1 MKRTI
6 SIIAFALL
14 ASAALA
20 ASAQGQGKGEEINDV
35 TEYVF
40 NDLNVTGG
48 IIGPE
53 GVRIDVHKR
62 GKTKSLIKVRTN
74 FVRSMLQSVEDI

>member
-1 MKRTI
+1 MRKTI
-6 SIIAFALL
+6 SIIAFAIL
-14 ASAALA
+14 ACAALG
-20 ASAQGQGKGEEINDV
+20 ASAQGQGKNEEINDV

-40 NDLNVTGG
+40 NDLSVTGG

-53 GVRIDVHKR
+53 GVRIDVRKK

>member
-1 MKRTI
+1 MNKTI

-14 ASAALA
+14 SSAALG
-20 ASAQGQGKGEEINDV
+20 ASAQGQDKNAQINDV
-35 TEYVF
+35 TEYIF
-40 NDLNVTGG
+40 TDLSVTGT

-53 GVRIDVHKR
+53 GVRIDVRKL
-62 GKTKSLIKVRTN
+62 GKTKSLIKVRSN

>member
-1 MKRTI
+1 MRKTI
-6 SIIAFALL
+6 SIIVFALL
-14 ASAALA
+14 ACAALG
-20 ASAQGQGKGEEINDV
+20 ASAQGQDKNEEINDV
-35 TEYVF
+35 TEYIF

-53 GVRIDVHKR
+53 GVRIDVRKL
-62 GKTKSLIKVRTN
+62 GKTKSLIKVRSN

>member
-1 MKRTI
+1 MKKTI

-14 ASAALA
+14 ASAALG
-20 ASAQGQGKGEEINDV
+20 ASAQDQGRSGQINDV
-35 TEYVF
+35 TEYIF
-40 NDLNVTGG
+40 NDLNVSGT

-53 GVRIDVHKR
+53 GVRIDVRKQ
-62 GKTKSLIKVRTN
+62 GKTKSLIKVRSN

>member
-1 MKRTI
+1 MKKKI

-14 ASAALA
+14 ASAALG
-20 ASAQGQGKGEEINDV
+20 ASAQGQDKNAQINDV
-35 TEYVF
+35 TEYIF
-40 NDLNVTGG
+40 NDLNVTGT

-53 GVRIDVHKR
+53 GVRIDVRKL
-62 GKTKSLIKVRTN
+62 GKTKSLIKVRSN

>member
-1 MKRTI
+1 MKRAI

-14 ASAALA
+14 ATAALGA
-20 ASAQGQGKGEEINDV
+20 NAQGQGKDAQINDV
-35 TEYVF
+35 TEYIF
-40 NDLNVTGG
+40 NDLNVTGT

-53 GVRIDVHKR
+53 GVRIDVRKQ
-62 GKTKSLIKVRTN
+62 GKTKSLIKVRSN

>member
-1 MKRTI
+1 MKKTI

-14 ASAALA
+14 ASAALV
-20 ASAQGQGKGEEINDV
+20 ASAQGQDKDERINDV

-40 NDLNVTGG
+40 TDLNVSGT

-53 GVRIDVHKR
+53 GVRIDVRKQ
-62 GKTKSLIKVRTN
+62 GKTKSLIKVRSN

>member
-14 ASAALA
+14 ASAALG
-20 ASAQGQGKGEEINDV
+20 ASAQGNGKNEEINDV
-35 TEYVF
+35 TEYIF
-40 NDLNVTGG
+40 NDLNVQGG

-53 GVRIDVHKR
+53 GVRVDVRKL
-62 GKTKSLIKVRTN
+62 GKTKSLIKVRSN
-74 FVRSMLQSVEDI
+74 FVHAMLRSVEDI